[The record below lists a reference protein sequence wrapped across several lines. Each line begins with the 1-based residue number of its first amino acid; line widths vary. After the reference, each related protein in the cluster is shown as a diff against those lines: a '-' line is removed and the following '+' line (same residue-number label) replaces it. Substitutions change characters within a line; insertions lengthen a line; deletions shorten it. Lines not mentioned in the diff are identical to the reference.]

1 MDKEELIRKFHQKM
15 KNQILKEYK
24 RQGNIK
30 NKVILLL
37 IDGDNSPTISVKNIS
52 GFLNEEGERLEIA
65 MKKLQYE
72 VNGFIHMVERDG
84 YDVVSLYH
92 VEYCED
98 DDEIYTS
105 LKFGEG
111 LESMKMCR
119 YQIVRESTKVLS
131 DGSLQMSEP
140 KFELIEHNW

>member
-105 LKFGEG
+105 LKFGKR

>member
-52 GFLNEEGERLEIA
+52 GFLNEDGERLEIA

-84 YDVVSLYH
+84 YDVLSLYH

-111 LESMKMCR
+111 LETMKMCR

>member
-1 MDKEELIRKFHQKM
+1 MDKEELIGKFHQKM

-30 NKVILLL
+30 NKVFLLL

-111 LESMKMCR
+111 LETMKMCR

>member
-1 MDKEELIRKFHQKM
+1 M

-52 GFLNEEGERLEIA
+52 GFLNEEGERFEIA

>member
-111 LESMKMCR
+111 LETMKMCR